1 MTPGLKVRR
10 AAVAGSFYPADPGDL
25 RAAVQ
30 AYLEN
35 AEGDAAA
42 IPKAIIAPHAGY
54 IYSGPIAATAYKR
67 LSRSQA
73 RGKIKRVVLLG
84 PAHRVGFQGLALSS
98 ADRFTTPLGDI
109 PVDVAAVRSL
119 SGFPDVL
126 VLDDAHARE
135 HSLEVH
141 LPFLQE
147 VLGDFALVPIAV
159 GEASPEAVACVLDAL
174 WGGPETL
181 IVVSSDLSHYYDYAT
196 ARELDRETSRAIVAM
211 RPEAIGYEQACG
223 RRPVNGLLVAAKR
236 RGLRASMLDLRSS
249 GDTAGDRDQVVGYG
263 SYIFEE

>member
-1 MTPGLKVRR
+1 MTPGLLKVRR

-67 LSRSQA
+67 LACSQA

-98 ADRFTTPLGDI
+98 ADRFATPLGDI

-147 VLGDFALVPIAV
+147 VLGDFEVVPIAV
-159 GEASPEAVACVLDAL
+159 GEASPEAVARVLEAL
-174 WGGPETL
+174 WEGPETL
-181 IVVSSDLSHYYDYAT
+181 TVVSSDLSHYYDYTT
-196 ARELDRETSRAIVAM
+196 ARELDSETSRAIVGM
-211 RPEAIGYEQACG
+211 RAIGHEQACG

-236 RGLRASMLDLRSS
+236 RGLRASMLDLRNS
-249 GDTAGDRDQVVGYG
+249 GDTAGDRDEVVGYG
-263 SYIFEE
+263 AYIFEE